1 MVATIQVQVS
11 LKKLLRRNGLTDV
24 ASVYFEDFDRPE
36 FMSTSEKVACKIVYD
51 TKTLK
56 LVGAQIGS
64 WGNAIHTETIFMLAL
79 AIQKGL
85 TLPEIALTDVYF
97 LPHFNK
103 PFNFV
108 LVPILKALG
117 IDYKY

>member
-1 MVATIQVQVS
+1 MFLVATIQVQVS
-11 LKKLLRRNGLTDV
+11 LKKLARRNGLTDV

-79 AIQKGL
+79 VYPKRINTSWNCSYWCLLLATLQQAI
-85 TLPEIALTDVYF
+85 
-97 LPHFNK
+97 
-103 PFNFV
+103 
-108 LVPILKALG
+108 
-117 IDYKY
+117 